1 MNGIVCSCNE
11 GPRAPFAEPPSRGVE
26 DHMLGGINVIGK
38 YAGSLLRIIAE
49 SVETNCAHQC
59 AWVWLKVARDGIEP
73 PTQGFSV
80 LCSTNWATWP
90 SLLKH
95 SSWDPVG
102 TGYPRLFGKALN
114 PVPASRAGK
123 RAI

>member
-1 MNGIVCSCNE
+1 MNERDRVQLQ
-11 GPRAPFAEPPSRGVE
+11 RGGHARRSPNRHRVA
-26 DHMLGGINVIGK
+26 LKITCWGGINVIGK

-80 LCSTNWATWP
+80 LCSTN
-90 SLLKH
+90 
-95 SSWDPVG
+95 
-102 TGYPRLFGKALN
+102 
-114 PVPASRAGK
+114 
-123 RAI
+123 